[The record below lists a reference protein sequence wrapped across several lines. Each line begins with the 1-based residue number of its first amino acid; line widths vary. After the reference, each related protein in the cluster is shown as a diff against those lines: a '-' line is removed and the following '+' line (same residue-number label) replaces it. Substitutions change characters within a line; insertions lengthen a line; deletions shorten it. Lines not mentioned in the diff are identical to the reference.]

1 MQRAGGGRARG
12 YIRTGSGAWEDDERA
27 GRVRACLERDVAL
40 SCASIYR
47 VYIYSMLSRLCAA
60 RATVAYTIS
69 VLALAVLTTMAGCA
83 VVARPGHQQEGMQAT
98 VTTTTTST
106 PPAKK
111 RMNIML
117 ITVDDLRPEI
127 GAFHP
132 WSPHD
137 TILTPHLDRLAGQG
151 TLFTNAV
158 VTFALCGPS
167 RTSFLTSLRP
177 DTTKV
182 WTIGPFFRNLTGR
195 GDSAVTLPQA
205 FKNAGWHTE
214 SYGKVFHVSSGC
226 YRRPIITGGPPNGK
240 GSTAGC
246 LNDPVSWSI
255 PAWLPDPYAERGTKE
270 IAKGR
275 NPTGPMN
282 PSMLSWEAVDA
293 PDEEFPDG
301 NISAHAN
308 AALTRMKS
316 TVVDEGRN
324 FFLAVGFLKPHLP
337 QVFPRKYL
345 DLYAGVPMP
354 RVASNPFPPTGSPFM
369 AWGGVMQEISEY
381 SNIISA
387 KGSNKTQASYDL
399 PTTVQVRQKR
409 GYHAASTY
417 IDAQIGQ
424 LLGTLDSL
432 DLRDSTIVAVIGD
445 HGWKLGAERHASIMH
460 LALQRSIESFL
471 FVHMNP
477 RYRKLLCKSVS

>member
-1 MQRAGGGRARG
+1 MPWPHGAPRRPSLALISLAGLCVSARAR
-12 YIRTGSGAWEDDERA
+12 SA
-27 GRVRACLERDVAL
+27 GELRYQNPI
-40 SCASIYR
+40 S
-47 VYIYSMLSRLCAA
+47 A
-60 RATVAYTIS
+60 RAAATASMRSPRTMPVLLLALT
-69 VLALAVLTTMAGCA
+69 VLAWMAGCA
-83 VVARPGHQQEGMQAT
+83 VAVRPQQQKGAR
-98 VTTTTTST
+98 TTTGGTSSPATT
-106 PPAKK
+106 PKK

-127 GAFHP
+127 GSFHP

-137 TILTPHLDRLAGQG
+137 TILTPHLDSLATKGS
-151 TLFTNAV
+151 LFTNAV

-182 WTIGPFFRNLTGR
+182 WTIGPFFRNLTRR
-195 GDSAVTLPQA
+195 GDGVVTLPQA

-214 SYGKVFHVSSGC
+214 SYGKVFHVSAGC
-226 YRRPIITGGPPNGK
+226 YRRPIITGGPPTGK

-246 LNDPVSWSI
+246 LNDPVSWST

-270 IAKGR
+270 TAKGR
-275 NPTGPMN
+275 NPTGSMN

-293 PDEEFPDG
+293 PDDEFPDG

-308 AALTRMKS
+308 AALTRIKS
-316 TVVDEGRN
+316 TVVDQGRN

-354 RVASNPFPPTGSPFM
+354 RIASNPFPPTRSPFM

-387 KGSNKTQASYDL
+387 KGSNRTQASYNL
-399 PTTVQVRQKR
+399 PATVQVGQKR
-409 GYHAASTY
+409 GYHAASTF
-417 IDAQIGQ
+417 IDAQIGR
-424 LLGTLDSL
+424 LLGTLNSL
-432 DLRDSTIVAVIGD
+432 ALRESTIIAVIGD
-445 HGWKLGAERHASIMH
+445 HGWKLGAERHASCMH
-460 LALQRSIESFL
+460 LVR
-471 FVHMNP
+471 H
-477 RYRKLLCKSVS
+477 